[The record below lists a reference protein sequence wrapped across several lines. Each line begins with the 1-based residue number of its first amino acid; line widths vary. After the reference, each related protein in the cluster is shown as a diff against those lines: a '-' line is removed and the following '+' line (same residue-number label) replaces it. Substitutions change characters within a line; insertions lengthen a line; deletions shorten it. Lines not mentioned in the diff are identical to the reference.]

1 MKKNLLAIVMCCVL
15 LIGMTGCG
23 GNNNG
28 DNKIKNQVDSNNK
41 VTNEEN
47 VSKNKY
53 KSVNFGEK
61 IPLDF
66 VEITIDGASSSKE
79 MKPDNP
85 KSVYRYSQEQDGK
98 TYFYLYGTIKNTSG
112 EQYEFAQNMYVS
124 FTFDGKYNYDGSI
137 TADEDGSFSYIY
149 AYLEPLESEKFYIVA
164 SVPDELIESY
174 QNVEVKFGFKD
185 NFEYEYGIQEDQCD
199 NLYSI
204 NIAK

>member
-1 MKKNLLAIVMCCVL
+1 
-15 LIGMTGCG
+15 
-23 GNNNG
+23 
-28 DNKIKNQVDSNNK
+28 
-41 VTNEEN
+41 
-47 VSKNKY
+47 
-53 KSVNFGEK
+53 
-61 IPLDF
+61 
-66 VEITIDGASSSKE
+66 
-79 MKPDNP
+79 
-85 KSVYRYSQEQDGK
+85 
-98 TYFYLYGTIKNTSG
+98 
-112 EQYEFAQNMYVS
+112 MYVS

-174 QNVEVKFGFKD
+174 KNVEVKFGFKD